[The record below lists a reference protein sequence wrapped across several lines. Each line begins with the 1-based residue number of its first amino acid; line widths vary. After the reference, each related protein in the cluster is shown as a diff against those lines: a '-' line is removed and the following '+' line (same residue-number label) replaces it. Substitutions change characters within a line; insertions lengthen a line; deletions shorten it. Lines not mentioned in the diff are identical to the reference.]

1 MPLGSSFVRAGWG
14 GAVFAPFGGA
24 AFAAF
29 AGRGRDIGFS
39 GEYCVAVGLTILI
52 ASDPRKRL
60 AVIKH
65 AFAIQVVI
73 AGDALKFGDGC
84 RGRGVAHNTVQR
96 AIRRTYEYVGKSPGK
111 RDDDLHGRSHDRHC
125 SPMATRRDLGFPLD
139 CCASSFLLDVG
150 RKDLH
155 KCSPGL
161 CKLHGYANCTAMPIA
176 RLCKG
181 RRQHARHHVGG
192 RAMQIAMRLGIQWRD
207 VRVHLHDR
215 RARCQRALRQFRGGV
230 DQGRCADAEE

>member
-1 MPLGSSFVRAGWG
+1 MPVGSSFVRAGWG

-52 ASDPRKRL
+52 ASDPRNGH

-161 CKLHGYANCTAMPIA
+161 CKLHGYANCTAMQKPPPA
-176 RLCKG
+176 RAAS
-181 RRQHARHHVGG
+181 RRRPRHADCNAPGHPM
-192 RAMQIAMRLGIQWRD
+192 A
-207 VRVHLHDR
+207 
-215 RARCQRALRQFRGGV
+215 
-230 DQGRCADAEE
+230 

>member
-1 MPLGSSFVRAGWG
+1 MPVGSSLVRACWG

-39 GEYCVAVGLTILI
+39 GEYCVAVGLTISI

-155 KCSPGL
+155 KCSPGV
-161 CKLHGYANCTAMPIA
+161 CKVHGYAKAAASTRGITSAAAPCRLQCAWASSGVTFGFTCTTVAPA
-176 RLCKG
+176 
-181 RRQHARHHVGG
+181 AS
-192 RAMQIAMRLGIQWRD
+192 
-207 VRVHLHDR
+207 
-215 RARCQRALRQFRGGV
+215 ARCGSSAAG
-230 DQGRCADAEE
+230 

>member
-1 MPLGSSFVRAGWG
+1 MGASFVRACGG
-14 GAVFAPFGGA
+14 GADFAPFGGA

-39 GEYCVAVGLTILI
+39 GEYCVAIGLAISI
-52 ASDPRKRL
+52 ASDPRNGL

-73 AGDALKFGDGC
+73 AGDALKFGDSV
-84 RGRGVAHNTVQR
+84 RGRGVAHDTMQR
-96 AIRRTYEYVGKSPGK
+96 TIRRTYEYVGKSPGK
-111 RDDDLHGRSHDRHC
+111 RDDDLHGRNHDRHC

-155 KCSPGL
+155 KYSPGL
-161 CKLHGYANCTAMPIA
+161 SKVHGYAKAAASTCGISSAAAPCRLQCACASSGVTFGFTCTTVAPA
-176 RLCKG
+176 
-181 RRQHARHHVGG
+181 AS
-192 RAMQIAMRLGIQWRD
+192 
-207 VRVHLHDR
+207 
-215 RARCQRALRQFRGGV
+215 ARCGSSAAG
-230 DQGRCADAEE
+230 